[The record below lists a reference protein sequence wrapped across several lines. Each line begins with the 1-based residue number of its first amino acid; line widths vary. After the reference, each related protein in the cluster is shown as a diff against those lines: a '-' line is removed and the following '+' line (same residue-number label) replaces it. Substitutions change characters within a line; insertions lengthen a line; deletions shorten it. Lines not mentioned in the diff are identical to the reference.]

1 MDKENIEDAV
11 IVENNS
17 DINENIIEESKL
29 KKTINLLKKIKPAV
43 WYWIIAVIISITA
56 MIYQK
61 KTGPTYPD
69 NTLTTLNNNTYE
81 LELIRSHGG
90 EKDCELKYE
99 IDDND
104 VSGSVFY
111 KRFKSEDDWTEVQ
124 FNRDGDFLVANLP
137 HQPPAGKLSYY
148 LHFKSTNDET
158 YPKNNNPVVIRFKG
172 AVPNNILI
180 PHVIFMILTLLF
192 SMVSAV
198 FAVANHKN
206 YKIYGYIAFGFLI
219 IGGLILGPIVQK
231 YAFNELW
238 AGVPFGWDLTDNKTL
253 IMFLAWLGAFILHK
267 YKPSRWYFVL
277 ATIIV
282 MGVYAIPHSAMG
294 SELDYKTGKIGQSE
308 LNK

>member
-1 MDKENIEDAV
+1 MDNENIENAV
-11 IVENNS
+11 IVDNNS
-17 DINENIIEESKL
+17 DNEENNID
-29 KKTINLLKKIKPAV
+29 KTKSFIKKIKPAV
-43 WYWIIAVIISITA
+43 WYWILAVIITISA

-61 KTGPTYPD
+61 LTGPTYPLKVK
-69 NTLTTLNNNTYE
+69 TALNNEVYK
-81 LELIRSHGG
+81 LKLIRSHGG

-99 IDDND
+99 IDDKG

-111 KRFKSEDDWTEVQ
+111 KRYKSEDDWTEVN
-124 FNRDGDFLVANLP
+124 FKRDGDYLIAMLP

-148 LHFKSTNDET
+148 LHFKSNSEENNLQ
-158 YPKNNNPVVIRFKG
+158 KNEPVVIRFKG

-180 PHVIFMILTLLF
+180 PHVIFMILTLLV

-282 MGVYAIPHSAMG
+282 MAVYAIPHSAMG
-294 SELDYKTGKIGQSE
+294 SELNYKTGKIGQSE
-308 LNK
+308 LNE